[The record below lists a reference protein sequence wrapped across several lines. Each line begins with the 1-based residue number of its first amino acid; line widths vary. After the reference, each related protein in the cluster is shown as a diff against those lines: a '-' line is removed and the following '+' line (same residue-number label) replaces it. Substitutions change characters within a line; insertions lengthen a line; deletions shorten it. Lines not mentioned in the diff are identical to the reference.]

1 MRPYFSIILGKKYFN
16 KKKSTIV
23 LLIFVNLEA
32 VSLQQ
37 MPPGA
42 SVSRVTRIYDR
53 VTNKM
58 MEEMKQELKNMIDK
72 TEVELKE
79 KYIKVT

>member
-1 MRPYFSIILGKKYFN
+1 MLIKRKYVV
-16 KKKSTIV
+16 KIPSVIY
-23 LLIFVNLEA
+23 LNLET

-37 MPPGA
+37 LPPGA

-58 MEEMKQELKNMIDK
+58 MEEMKLELKNMIDK

-79 KYIKVT
+79 KYIKIS

>member
-1 MRPYFSIILGKKYFN
+1 
-16 KKKSTIV
+16 
-23 LLIFVNLEA
+23 
-32 VSLQQ
+32 

>member
-1 MRPYFSIILGKKYFN
+1 MLIKRKYVV
-16 KKKSTIV
+16 KIPSVIC
-23 LLIFVNLEA
+23 LNLET

-37 MPPGA
+37 LPPGA

-58 MEEMKQELKNMIDK
+58 MEEMKLELKNMIDK

-79 KYIKVT
+79 KYIKIS